1 MAIPFLAHLHGQIGL
16 HVERPSGPVCMQE
29 WHRGESC
36 CTALLQCRRINEKL
50 IVCRFWANMYLAQF
64 YDDAVSASRH
74 PSIVIDQGF
83 MAVNQ
88 GAFNYE
94 PVGDTGKAFLCA
106 ARHNG
111 C

>member
-1 MAIPFLAHLHGQIGL
+1 
-16 HVERPSGPVCMQE
+16 
-29 WHRGESC
+29 
-36 CTALLQCRRINEKL
+36 
-50 IVCRFWANMYLAQF
+50 MYLAQF

-94 PVGDTGKAFLCA
+94 PVGDTGKGSICA
-106 ARHNG
+106 VRQVK